1 MKKIIFFLIRLAI
14 TIGVF
19 YILFRLIPYG
29 EVLAVYRDS
38 SKLHIVFGFL
48 LLLIAHIVAGMRWR
62 FVLKH
67 MGLKVPRGEVLCMLF
82 SGLFFNLFFPSLI
95 AGDAARI
102 FFLTRKFRDVK
113 KGTAS
118 VLIDRFSGVVGLVC
132 VVTGGFF
139 LGRDLVGEPEIFLGV
154 VTLVAI
160 GLGVVFL
167 IFHPFF
173 FSILERAS
181 RFRASWHEKVCTF
194 HGEFALVRRR
204 PSVFLILSLGYSLII
219 QSIGVLT
226 CYVLA
231 RGMGAEVGLIYF
243 FILIPITMLISFIPV
258 TIAGLGTREL
268 VMVYLFSKVGMA
280 QSVSFS
286 MSLLS
291 FIFLLLI
298 GLLGGLVYVTLYHR
312 RLEHYS

>member
-1 MKKIIFFLIRLAI
+1 MKKTIFFLIRLTI
-14 TIGVF
+14 TAGIF
-19 YILFRLIPYG
+19 YVIFRLIPYR
-29 EVLAVYRDS
+29 EVIRVYRES
-38 SKLHIVFGFL
+38 SKFHVALGFL
-48 LLLIAHIVAGMRWR
+48 LAVFAHIVAGLRWR
-62 FVLKH
+62 FVLKN

-102 FFLTRKFRDVK
+102 FFLTRKFRNVK
-113 KGTAS
+113 KGAAS
-118 VLIDRFSGVVGLVC
+118 VLIDRFSGVVGLVV

-139 LGRDLVGEPEIFLGV
+139 LGRNLVGEPEILLGV
-154 VTLVAI
+154 MTLVAI

-167 IFHPFF
+167 IYHPFF
-173 FSILERAS
+173 FSLLERVS
-181 RFRASWHEKVCTF
+181 RIRARWHEKVCTF

-243 FILIPITMLISFIPV
+243 FILIPITMLIAFIPV